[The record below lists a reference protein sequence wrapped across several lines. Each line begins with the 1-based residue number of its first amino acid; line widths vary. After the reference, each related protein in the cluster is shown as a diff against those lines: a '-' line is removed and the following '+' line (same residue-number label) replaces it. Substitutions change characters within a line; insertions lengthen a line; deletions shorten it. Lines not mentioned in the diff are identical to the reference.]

1 MARKIEA
8 SGVFL
13 VLGEGEDKEAIV
25 LRLNSPELD
34 GFGRGGADDA
44 FANLS
49 SCPAFDQTKLVSSL
63 LCPLFTH
70 IHVRR
75 RSLRNANESVNI
87 CSELSLI
94 DQIFTVNLD

>member
-1 MARKIEA
+1 MARKIET

-44 FANLS
+44 FANLFV
-49 SCPAFDQTKLVSSL
+49 SCV
-63 LCPLFTH
+63 
-70 IHVRR
+70 
-75 RSLRNANESVNI
+75 
-87 CSELSLI
+87 
-94 DQIFTVNLD
+94 